1 VDILK
6 LYELWHVLV
15 VDDSKQVGNLVHDM
29 AFQWLQ
35 TWYVGELDH
44 LLYYLINYNNDG
56 DDDWL
61 VDNNNKVV
69 AVVELLMMT
78 IAVMIEQLQLLLD
91 QKKNDV
97 YLLFNGLDF

>member
-1 VDILK
+1 
-6 LYELWHVLV
+6 
-15 VDDSKQVGNLVHDM
+15 
-29 AFQWLQ
+29 
-35 TWYVGELDH
+35 
-44 LLYYLINYNNDG
+44 
-56 DDDWL
+56 
-61 VDNNNKVV
+61 VV